1 MIRAAKYPI
10 LLLAV
15 FLLLAGCTGKK
26 EKRINWNNVSLHK
39 KDKDPY
45 GSYIAYQSLPHY
57 FPSARVTEI
66 SSKFRYT
73 SMDNAMGGENDSP
86 ALFIVAGLN
95 YYVTDE
101 EWTRLK
107 SYVSDGNELFIIS
120 ANLDNKIAN
129 ELALEEHGGD
139 EEHPLNQSDDGSNNR
154 NAIWLNKNNTT
165 TFGYQGRA
173 LDGHF
178 TIKTAAA
185 AKASTSSTGPD
196 SLYNNEENENSEP
209 GKSAADVFIGPEII
223 GSHKKGPD
231 FVRYRLGMGHITLHA
246 APLVISNYFLL
257 QPGNRA
263 YLDGIW
269 HSFPPTISKVYWN
282 SYYKRTTEAAN
293 LGVLLRYPATRW
305 GLSFAIAILLI
316 YVLFGLK
323 RRQRIIPVVP
333 AVENASVSFV
343 ETVGRLYYNRSN
355 HANLAEKMIQH
366 FLEWV
371 RTYYYL
377 DTTRLDDVF
386 VQNLVSKSGKPE
398 AEVSSLVNRIHD
410 VRLSGDGMSEAVLF
424 SLYQQFQSFYNNKN

>member
-1 MIRAAKYPI
+1 MIRAAKYP
-10 LLLAV
+10 LLVLAV
-15 FLLLAGCTGKK
+15 FLLLAGCTSKN
-26 EKRINWNNVSLHK
+26 EKRINWNNISLNK
-39 KDKDPY
+39 QDKDPY

-57 FPSARVTEI
+57 FPSARIEEI

-73 SMDNAMGGENDSP
+73 SMDNGMSGARDSP
-86 ALFIVAGLN
+86 SLFVVAGLD

-101 EWTRLK
+101 EWTKLK

-120 ANLDNKIAN
+120 ANLDNKIASELKLDKHEGSEEYALN
-129 ELALEEHGGD
+129 ET
-139 EEHPLNQSDDGSNNR
+139 DDGSSNR
-154 NAIWLNKNNTT
+154 NAIWLGNDSTAR
-165 TFGYQGRA
+165 FGYQGRSIDGYFILKNTA
-173 LDGHF
+173 KTTATTGLDSLY
-178 TIKTAAA
+178 KNDVQDNDE
-185 AKASTSSTGPD
+185 SETSST
-196 SLYNNEENENSEP
+196 
-209 GKSAADVFIGPEII
+209 DVFTGPEVI
-223 GSHKKGPD
+223 GSHQKGPD

-257 QPGNRA
+257 QQGNRT

-269 HSFPPTISKVYWN
+269 HSFPSTISKVYWN
-282 SYYKRTTEAAN
+282 EYYKRTTEAAN
-293 LGVLLRYPATRW
+293 LSVLLRYPATKW
-305 GLSFAIAILLI
+305 GLSLAIAILLI

-323 RRQRIIPVVP
+323 RRQRIVPVIPP
-333 AVENASVSFV
+333 VENASVSFV

-377 DTTRLDDVF
+377 DTTQLDDAF
-386 VQNLVSKSGKPE
+386 VRNLVSKSGKPD

-410 VRLSGDGMSEAVLF
+410 FRLSGGELSEESLF